1 MAKFDWGT
9 LGKAVAKIG
18 APLLG
23 TVLGGPAGGAI
34 GTVVGNMLG
43 VEEAD
48 NPDKVMAAIQA
59 DPEAASKLIQFQIEQ
74 KTKLQ
79 ELALA
84 KAQIESQ
91 ERINQITEVNLTM
104 RAEAKSEHWPQWSW
118 RPFNGFAF
126 PVAVMSVYVLLP
138 LVGKVVPSVPQ
149 WIWILWASILGVAT
163 MGRNRL
169 KNMETAAANGSNQNY
184 GLIGQMIQ
192 AIKK

>member
-1 MAKFDWGT
+1 MGKFDWKQ
-9 LGKAVAKIG
+9 LGQAVAKVG

-43 VEEAD
+43 AEDAE
-48 NPDKVMAAIQA
+48 NPEKIMAAIQA
-59 DPEAASKLIQFQIEQ
+59 DPEAAKKLIEFQMQ
-74 KTKLQ
+74 QQVKLQ

-84 KAQIESQ
+84 KAQAESE
-91 ERINQITEVNLTM
+91 ERITAIREVNLTM

-118 RPFNGFAF
+118 RPFNGFMF
-126 PVAVMSVYVLLP
+126 PLAVVLVYFVLP
-138 LVGKVVPSVPQ
+138 LANVSVPNVPQ
-149 WIWILWASILGVAT
+149 WIWVLWCSVLGVAT
-163 MGRNRL
+163 MGRNRQ
-169 KNMETAAANGSNQNY
+169 KNMQAAAANGGQNY